1 MDNTHRLGQILLR
14 QESIS
19 QEELD
24 AALEEQAERDQLLGQ
39 LLLARRAIT
48 TVQLCNALA
57 QQSGISC
64 ASQLPEAVTET
75 SLLEILPLNYVK
87 EHGIMPLE
95 WEGESLRVVLADP
108 YATTA
113 INDLEALVDA
123 PLDLC
128 LAPAEDVLGLINRS
142 YEIHAGGASEMVAD
156 MDEDQEGDAPSLE
169 PDDLL
174 DSSDEAPVIRFVNS
188 LITQAYKERASDI
201 HIEPFENELVVRYR
215 IDGILYEVLRPPQNA
230 SASISSRIKIM
241 AGLNIA
247 EKRLPQDGRFR
258 VRIAAKDIDVR
269 VSSLPTAFGERLVL
283 RLLDKSSSVLALED
297 IGMKD
302 DLLLRMEKMIASTH
316 GVFLVTGPT
325 GSGKTTTL
333 YAALSRLDRKQKNI
347 ITVEDPIEYQLS
359 GVGQIQVN
367 AKIDLTFANGLRSI
381 LRQDPDVIMVGEI
394 RDQETAEIAIQSAL
408 TGHMVFSTL
417 HTNDAAGGLTRLVEM
432 GIEPFLAASS
442 VVGILAQRLVR
453 TICPHCRETYTP
465 ETTIL
470 ERINIDPARGDTF
483 YRGRGCDKCMDIG
496 YRGRTGVYELLSINE
511 KIRAAILANADAG
524 TIRTMAIEGG
534 MNPLRNAGLELARQG
549 VTTLEE
555 VIRVTQE
562 EN

>member
-1 MDNTHRLGQILLR
+1 
-14 QESIS
+14 
-19 QEELD
+19 
-24 AALEEQAERDQLLGQ
+24 
-39 LLLARRAIT
+39 
-48 TVQLCNALA
+48 
-57 QQSGISC
+57 
-64 ASQLPEAVTET
+64 
-75 SLLEILPLNYVK
+75 
-87 EHGIMPLE
+87 MPLA
-95 WEGESLRVVLADP
+95 W
-108 YATTA
+108 
-113 INDLEALVDA
+113 
-123 PLDLC
+123 
-128 LAPAEDVLGLINRS
+128 NRTN
-142 YEIHAGGASEMVAD
+142 
-156 MDEDQEGDAPSLE
+156 
-169 PDDLL
+169 LL

-230 SASISSRIKIM
+230 AASINSRIKIM

-302 DLLLRMEKMIASTH
+302 DLLRRMEKMIASTH

-432 GIEPFLAASS
+432 GVEPFLAASS

-465 ETTIL
+465 ESSIL
-470 ERINIDPARGDTF
+470 ERLNIDPGRGDTF
-483 YRGRGCDKCMDIG
+483 YRGRGCEKCMDIG

-524 TIRTMAIEGG
+524 SIRSMAIEHG
-534 MNPLRNAGLELARQG
+534 MIPLRSAGLELARQG
-549 VTTLEE
+549 ITTLEE

>member
-1 MDNTHRLGQILLR
+1 MDNTNRLGQILLR

-19 QEELD
+19 EEDLN

-48 TVQLCNALA
+48 PTQLCAALA
-57 QQSGISC
+57 EQSGVPCIP
-64 ASQLPEAVTET
+64 QVPETVSET
-75 SLLEILPLNYVK
+75 SLLELLPLSYVK

-95 WEGESLRVVLADP
+95 WRDETLRVLVVDP
-108 YATTA
+108 YSTTA

-123 PLDLC
+123 PLELN
-128 LAPAEDVLGLINRS
+128 LAPADAVLGLINRS
-142 YEIHAGGASEMVAD
+142 YEVHAGGASDMVAD
-156 MDEDQEGDAPSLE
+156 MNGNDEGDAPSLE

-230 SASISSRIKIM
+230 SASINSRIKIM

-283 RLLDKSSSVLALED
+283 RLLDKSSNVLALED

-302 DLLLRMEKMIASTH
+302 ELLRQMEKMIASTH

-453 TICPHCRETYTP
+453 TICPHCREAHTP
-465 ETTIL
+465 DPTIL
-470 ERINIDPARGDTF
+470 ERLNIDPSRGDTF
-483 YRGRGCDKCMDIG
+483 YRGRGCEKCMDIG

-524 TIRTMAIEGG
+524 TIRNMAIEGG
-534 MNPLRNAGLELARQG
+534 MVPLRNAGLELALQG

>member
-1 MDNTHRLGQILLR
+1 
-14 QESIS
+14 
-19 QEELD
+19 
-24 AALEEQAERDQLLGQ
+24 
-39 LLLARRAIT
+39 
-48 TVQLCNALA
+48 
-57 QQSGISC
+57 
-64 ASQLPEAVTET
+64 
-75 SLLEILPLNYVK
+75 
-87 EHGIMPLE
+87 
-95 WEGESLRVVLADP
+95 
-108 YATTA
+108 
-113 INDLEALVDA
+113 
-123 PLDLC
+123 
-128 LAPAEDVLGLINRS
+128 
-142 YEIHAGGASEMVAD
+142 
-156 MDEDQEGDAPSLE
+156 
-169 PDDLL
+169 
-174 DSSDEAPVIRFVNS
+174 
-188 LITQAYKERASDI
+188 
-201 HIEPFENELVVRYR
+201 
-215 IDGILYEVLRPPQNA
+215 
-230 SASISSRIKIM
+230 M

-302 DLLLRMEKMIASTH
+302 DLLRRMEKMIASTH

-432 GIEPFLAASS
+432 GVEPFLAASS

-465 ETTIL
+465 ESSIL
-470 ERINIDPARGDTF
+470 ERLNIDPGRGDTF
-483 YRGRGCDKCMDIG
+483 HRGRGCEKCMDIG

-524 TIRTMAIEGG
+524 SIRSMAIEHG
-534 MNPLRNAGLELARQG
+534 MIPLRSAGLELARQG
-549 VTTLEE
+549 ITTLEE

>member
-1 MDNTHRLGQILLR
+1 MDSVDRLGEILLE

-19 QEELD
+19 PEELD
-24 AALEEQAERDQLLGQ
+24 AALVQQAERHQLLGQ
-39 LLLARRAIT
+39 ILIARRAIT
-48 TVQLCNALA
+48 PTQLCNALSR
-57 QQSGISC
+57 QSGIPI
-64 ASQLPEAVTET
+64 ASQLPEAVSDNT
-75 SLLEILPLNYVK
+75 LLELLPLNYAK
-87 EHGIMPLE
+87 EHAIMPLE
-95 WEGESLRVVLADP
+95 WDDEILRVVVADP

-113 INDLEALVDA
+113 FNDLESMLDA
-123 PLDLC
+123 PLQLH
-128 LAPAEDVLGLINRS
+128 LAPADSVLGLINRS

-156 MDEDQEGDAPSLE
+156 MDDSQDGHAPSLE

-230 SASISSRIKIM
+230 AASINSRIKIM

-269 VSSLPTAFGERLVL
+269 VSSLPTAFGERMVL

-302 DLLLRMEKMIASTH
+302 DLLRRMEKMIASTH

-432 GIEPFLAASS
+432 GVEPFLAASS

-465 ETTIL
+465 ESSIL
-470 ERINIDPARGDTF
+470 ERLNIDPGRGDTF
-483 YRGRGCDKCMDIG
+483 YRGRGCEKCMDIG

-524 TIRTMAIEGG
+524 SIRSMAIEHG
-534 MNPLRNAGLELARQG
+534 MIPLRSAGLELARQG
-549 VTTLEE
+549 ITTLEE

>member
-1 MDNTHRLGQILLR
+1 MDETQRLGQILL
-14 QESIS
+14 QQDSLSAEALES
-19 QEELD
+19 
-24 AALEEQAERDQLLGQ
+24 ALEEQREHGQLLGQ
-39 LLLARRAIT
+39 ILLTRRAIT
-48 TVQLCNALA
+48 AVQLCAALA
-57 QQSGISC
+57 QQSGIPR
-64 ASQLPEAVTET
+64 AAQLPEAVSEN
-75 SLLEILPLNYVK
+75 SLLELIPLNYAK
-87 EHGIMPLE
+87 EHKIMPLE
-95 WEGESLRVVLADP
+95 WGDESLRVVVADP
-108 YATTA
+108 FATNP
-113 INDLEALVDA
+113 INDLEALIDV
-123 PLDLC
+123 PLELH
-128 LAPAEDVLGLINRS
+128 LAPADDVLGLINRS

-156 MDEDQEGDAPSLE
+156 MDSRQDGDAPSLE

-230 SASISSRIKIM
+230 SANINSRIKIM

-258 VRIAAKDIDVR
+258 VRIAAKDVDVR

-283 RLLDKSSSVLALED
+283 RLLDKSSNVLALED

-302 DLLLRMEKMIASTH
+302 NLLHRMEKMIQSTH

-333 YAALSRLDRKQKNI
+333 YAALSRLDRRQKNI

-394 RDQETAEIAIQSAL
+394 RDQETADIAIQSAL

-453 TICPHCRETYTP
+453 TICPHCRETYIP
-465 ETTIL
+465 EPTIF
-470 ERINIDPARGDTF
+470 ERLNLDSSHDDTF
-483 YRGRGCDKCMDIG
+483 YRGCGCDQCMDIG

-524 TIRTMAIEGG
+524 SIRSLAIAEG
-534 MNPLRNAGLELARQG
+534 MIPLRNAGLELARQG
-549 VTTLEE
+549 ITTLEE